1 MNDPEKKKKKRLFG
15 RLQRTPKEKWK
26 KEEFTEIE
34 YEPTSVKNLLTEM
47 KDISELIIDLA
58 YSAALFDNDEMAE
71 EVKYLDVRMDKLNY
85 DIRMMAM
92 MAARTKEDSEQ
103 LAGILQIAEAA
114 ESISNAAGDI
124 VNLLSK
130 EEKKGPIL
138 PKILKDADEQLFRMK
153 VSSESNACGKE
164 VGELKVETETGMR
177 LIAIRRDD
185 CWIYNPQS
193 DTHIQAD
200 DWLIARGTYDGYK
213 DLNKFIH
220 GKVEAL
226 E

>member
-1 MNDPEKKKKKRLFG
+1 MTEKRKLKIFG

-26 KEEFTEIE
+26 KEEFSELE
-34 YEPTSVKNLLTEM
+34 YEPTPVKELLTEM

-58 YSAALFDNDEMAE
+58 YSSLLFDNEEISE

-92 MAARTKEDSEQ
+92 MATRTKEDAEQ
-103 LAGILQIAEAA
+103 LAGILQVAEAA

-124 VNLLSK
+124 VGLRSK
-130 EEKKGPIL
+130 GKTGPIL
-138 PKILKDADEQLFRMK
+138 PKILKQADEQLFRIK
-153 VSSESNACGKE
+153 VSKDSKACNQKIGD
-164 VGELKVETETGMR
+164 LKVETETGMR
-177 LIAIRRDD
+177 LIAIRRGE

-193 DTHIQAD
+193 DTSIQAD
-200 DWLIARGTYDGYK
+200 DWLITRGTDEGYK
-213 DLNKFIH
+213 DLRKFLH
-220 GKVEAL
+220 GELEAL